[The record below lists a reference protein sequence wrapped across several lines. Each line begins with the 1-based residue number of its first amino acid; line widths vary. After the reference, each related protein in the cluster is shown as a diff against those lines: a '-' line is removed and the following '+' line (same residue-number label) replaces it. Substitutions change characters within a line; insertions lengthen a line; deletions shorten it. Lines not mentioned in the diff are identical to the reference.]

1 MKVKKY
7 TAATMK
13 DALWQI
19 RQEMG
24 EDALIISTREIT
36 APLGKKFVEVTAAA
50 EEASKN
56 EQRTTVTGKNPY
68 AAAQKAFNQF
78 QEDEDDMVQVASRPA
93 AAPRGAAQA
102 ATAPKPKANP
112 VSRPAPSPG
121 LEEQIIKNRVL
132 LSESLKPLK
141 EELFQLRSLVDEM
154 RRSKPAAQPVDLEP
168 IKKEMKGL
176 KRMFQTIRKS
186 SDYDALVNFSEP
198 LKTVYHNLINRE
210 VEEPFAY
217 DLIEMADARLD
228 EEEKHDLDAVRAT
241 VRRLIEDSLSAARP
255 VILNQNKPTIMA
267 FVGPT
272 GVGKTTSIAKLAARC
287 TLQMKKKVTLI
298 TIDTYRIAAVE
309 QLKTYAKIMDLPIYV
324 CYSPEEMR
332 KTIDRSDD
340 SSLILIDTAGHSQT
354 DMEQVQDLCNY
365 FKDQNDIEVLMVLSA
380 TTKSSDL
387 KDISERFG
395 GVGPKRLVFTK
406 LDETTTYGSL
416 LNVAVRTKL
425 PIGYFTTGQNV
436 PDDIETAT
444 PVKLSRLILGE
455 N

>member
-13 DALWQI
+13 DALWEI

-50 EEASKN
+50 EDSKKPAPKKS
-56 EQRTTVTGKNPY
+56 VTGRNPY

-78 QEDEDDMVQVASRPA
+78 
-93 AAPRGAAQA
+93 RGEEEPEVKH
-102 ATAPKPKANP
+102 ATAP
-112 VSRPAPSPG
+112 PAPVAVKAPPEKKIQASAKVEPPQTQG
-121 LEEQIIKNRVL
+121 IEEQIIKNRVL
-132 LSESLKPLK
+132 LAESIKPLK
-141 EELFQLRSLVDEM
+141 DELFQLRNLVDEM
-154 RRSKPAAQPVDLEP
+154 RRARPERRSVDLEP
-168 IKKEMKGL
+168 IKQEMKGL
-176 KRMFQTIRKS
+176 KRMFQTIRKT

-198 LKTVYHNLINRE
+198 LKNVYHLLVNKE
-210 VEEPFAY
+210 VEEAFAY
-217 DLIEMADARLD
+217 DLIETADGRLS
-228 EEEKHDLDAVRAT
+228 EEEKDDPEAVRA
-241 VRRLIEDSLSAARP
+241 VLIKLIETSLSAARP

-332 KTIDRSDD
+332 KTIANSND

-354 DMEQVQDLCNY
+354 DLEQVKDLCDY
-365 FKDQNDIEVLMVLSA
+365 FGDQEDIEVLMVLSA

-444 PVKLSRLILGE
+444 PAKLARLILEE

>member
-13 DALWQI
+13 DALWEI

-50 EEASKN
+50 EDSKKPA
-56 EQRTTVTGKNPY
+56 EKKPVAGRNPY
-68 AAAQKAFNQF
+68 AAAQEAFDQF
-78 QEDEDDMVQVASRPA
+78 KEEEPEVNHGYRQPVPRPRPVGQAQPQAVAGINSA
-93 AAPRGAAQA
+93 SAP
-102 ATAPKPKANP
+102 NI
-112 VSRPAPSPG
+112 
-121 LEEQIIKNRVL
+121 EEQIIKNRVL

-141 EELFQLRSLVDEM
+141 EELFQLRHLVDEI
-154 RRSKPAAQPVDLEP
+154 RRSKPVVQSVDLEP
-168 IKKEMKGL
+168 IKKEMIGL
-176 KRMFQTIRKS
+176 KRMFQTIRKT

-198 LKTVYHNLINRE
+198 LKNIYHSLVNRE

-217 DLIEMADARLD
+217 DLIETADSRLSQ
-228 EEEKHDLDAVRAT
+228 EEKNDPVAVRALI
-241 VRRLIEDSLSAARP
+241 VKLIETSLSAARP

-332 KTIDRSDD
+332 RTIARSDD

-354 DMEQVQDLCNY
+354 DMEQVKDLCDY
-365 FKDQNDIEVLMVLSA
+365 FGNQDDIEVLMVLSA

-444 PVKLSRLILGE
+444 PAKLARLILE
-455 N
+455 DN

>member
-50 EEASKN
+50 EDTRKT
-56 EQRTTVTGKNPY
+56 EQRKKVTGKDPY

-78 QEDEDDMVQVASRPA
+78 REVEEPPMRPV
-93 AAPRGAAQA
+93 PE
-102 ATAPKPKANP
+102 
-112 VSRPAPSPG
+112 PAPQPAYTPPAPQVSSKAAVKPAPAPAPD
-121 LEEQIIKNRVL
+121 LEEQIVKNRVL

-141 EELFQLRSLVDEM
+141 EEIFQLRNLVDEM
-154 RRSKPAAQPVDLEP
+154 RRSKPAKESVDLEP
-168 IKKEMKGL
+168 LKQEMKGL

-198 LKTVYHNLINRE
+198 LKTIYHLLINNE

-217 DLIEMADARLD
+217 DLIEMADAKLD
-228 EEEKHDLDAVRAT
+228 PEEKENPDAVRA
-241 VRRLIEDSLSAARP
+241 VIQKLIEANLSTARP
-255 VILNQNKPTIMA
+255 VILNQNRPTIMA

-324 CYSPEEMR
+324 CYSPEEMQ
-332 KTIDRSDD
+332 KTISSSAD

-365 FKDQNDIEVLMVLSA
+365 FGDQEDIEVLMVLSA

-444 PVKLSRLILGE
+444 PGKLAKLILGD